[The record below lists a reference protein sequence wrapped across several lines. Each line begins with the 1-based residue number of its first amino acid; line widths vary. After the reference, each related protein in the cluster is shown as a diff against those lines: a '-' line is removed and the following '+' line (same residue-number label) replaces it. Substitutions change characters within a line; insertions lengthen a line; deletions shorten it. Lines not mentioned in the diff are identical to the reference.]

1 MILPF
6 SEPVIHSENNV
17 TKISGDWLASTV
29 QSAGATA
36 DGRLL
41 ASDGQIDWSQLG
53 RVDSAGAFALIQA
66 LGASD
71 LGNDVP
77 DRLRRVLDIVAPAI
91 QEHATK
97 KPKKSYG
104 FFTRLGR
111 KVVAGLSELYGNIL
125 FLGRSEVGVGRAV
138 INPRRL
144 RVRALVSVM
153 QQGSLEALPIIMTM
167 TFFIGAVVALVGT
180 NLLQNLGASVFTVQL
195 VGVSVLREF
204 GVLIPAI
211 LLAGRST
218 STFAAQIGAMR
229 MNQETDAMVVMGVDL
244 TEALVTPRV
253 LAMIIT
259 LPLLSVA
266 AMIAG
271 ILGGL
276 LVSWASLDISP
287 VFFVERLRQTV
298 DLQHFWLGLIKTPV
312 MAIIIALTG
321 CRQGMAVRGD
331 VEVLGRNVTTA
342 VVQALFAII
351 LLDAAFALV
360 FMKLDL

>member
-1 MILPF
+1 
-6 SEPVIHSENNV
+6 
-17 TKISGDWLASTV
+17 
-29 QSAGATA
+29 
-36 DGRLL
+36 
-41 ASDGQIDWSQLG
+41 
-53 RVDSAGAFALIQA
+53 
-66 LGASD
+66 
-71 LGNDVP
+71 
-77 DRLRRVLDIVAPAI
+77 
-91 QEHATK
+91 
-97 KPKKSYG
+97 
-104 FFTRLGR
+104 
-111 KVVAGLSELYGNIL
+111 
-125 FLGRSEVGVGRAV
+125 
-138 INPRRL
+138 
-144 RVRALVSVM
+144 M